1 MTESI
6 WQRTITVWGGCGGVQ
21 ADFDWNIFAPCW
33 DYSNSEFLLC
43 SFFGF
48 SHLAL
53 TIIVGL
59 TFIFFSSGVNLIVF
73 SFVIFWCAVVEFL
86 NCVQTAINY
95 KNLELQSL
103 HVFVCV
109 FFFGSPMEASRRDST
124 GGPGIPSLTC
134 DAGGGCVLVCVFR
147 KDVLGR
153 RLMAN
158 SCLHSSC

>member
-1 MTESI
+1 M
-6 WQRTITVWGGCGGVQ
+6 
-21 ADFDWNIFAPCW
+21 
-33 DYSNSEFLLC
+33 
-43 SFFGF
+43 
-48 SHLAL
+48 
-53 TIIVGL
+53 
-59 TFIFFSSGVNLIVF
+59 F

-109 FFFGSPMEASRRDST
+109 FFFLGVQWRHREGTAQEVPASR
-124 GGPGIPSLTC
+124 PSLVMRVEVVYLC
-134 DAGGGCVLVCVFR
+134 VCVFR